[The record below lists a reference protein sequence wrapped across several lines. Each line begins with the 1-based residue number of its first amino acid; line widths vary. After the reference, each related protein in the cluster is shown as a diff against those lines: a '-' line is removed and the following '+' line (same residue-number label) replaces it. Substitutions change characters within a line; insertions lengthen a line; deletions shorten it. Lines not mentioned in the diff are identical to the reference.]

1 MADKNT
7 TADKSNAQAEQ
18 NQPHVQHAENAAAQ
32 PTATSE
38 APHAATPADF
48 FGKAAF
54 FNADGVAAAQKF
66 FDVQALTAAAKTWV
80 PDAVVAATQKIMDDQ
95 RKSVEQFAAAQRQ
108 LAEQFAAEQGKML
121 EQWWAPAKAAL
132 AGMAD
137 LPGMA
142 GAPPVGKFA
151 EDHTARTQA
160 AHGEWQRMQGEVLQ
174 QVVNGI
180 DEVAKLSKASVAY
193 YANLMQTGRSAPAS
207 PMSAAVQTPAAV

>member
-121 EQWWAPAKAAL
+121 EQWWA
-132 AGMAD
+132 
-137 LPGMA
+137 LPKRLWRA
-142 GAPPVGKFA
+142 WPICRAWR
-151 EDHTARTQA
+151 AR
-160 AHGEWQRMQGEVLQ
+160 R
-174 QVVNGI
+174 
-180 DEVAKLSKASVAY
+180 
-193 YANLMQTGRSAPAS
+193 RSASSRKITQREPKLRMANGSACKAKCCSKSSMALTKWPNCPKQAS
-207 PMSAAVQTPAAV
+207 LTTPT